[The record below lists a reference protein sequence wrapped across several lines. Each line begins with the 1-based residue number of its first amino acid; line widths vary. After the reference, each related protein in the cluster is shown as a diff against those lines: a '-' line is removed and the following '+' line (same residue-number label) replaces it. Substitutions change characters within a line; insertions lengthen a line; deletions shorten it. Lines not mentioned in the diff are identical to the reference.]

1 MATASVMSRGTW
13 ASLVQFVRVAAR
25 SVWANRVRSVLAT
38 TGVVLGCA
46 STITMLAVAE
56 GAKRDAL
63 ARIEELGT
71 TNIYVH
77 SRNPEAQGGGQD
89 DEETSTSE
97 RRQVVARY
105 GITFRDAEVLR
116 SVLPRVRT
124 IAEVAVRE
132 ADVATRGGLFPSC
145 QIIGVTP
152 EYAKVQSV
160 QVQRGRFISD
170 ADLYRSAAVVV
181 LESQTAR
188 RIFGP
193 ADPIGKLLRF
203 AGTAWYVVGVAKVVE
218 RGTESSGGWRL
229 YVPLSAVR
237 TRMGPFIL
245 RMGPGRD
252 ERLSVDLD
260 RMIIRCRSVADVTPV
275 AQVVRAVLQ
284 RAHTKPD
291 YEVTVPLELME
302 QVRSQRLIWDIVLA
316 SIAVVSLLVGGIGI
330 MNIMLATVT
339 ERTVEIGVRR
349 AVGAKRRHILVQFLI
364 ESVTLS
370 TTGGFL
376 GVAAGLLAPVVVR
389 HLSGISTAVTPEGV
403 LLAFLLSVA
412 VGVVFGVYPARRAAS
427 MHPAEALRQA
437 R

>member
-1 MATASVMSRGTW
+1 MLRSTFL
-13 ASLVQFVRVAAR
+13 SLLQFVRLAAR
-25 SVWANRVRSVLAT
+25 SVWANRVRSVLAA

-63 ARIEELGT
+63 ARIERLGT

-77 SRNPEAQGGGQD
+77 SRQPQAQGGG
-89 DEETSTSE
+89 EEEQSSTRE
-97 RRQVVARY
+97 RTQFLLRY
-105 GITFRDAEVLR
+105 GITFRDAEVLK

-132 ADVATRGGLFPSC
+132 ADVATRTGLFPSC
-145 QIIGVTP
+145 QVVGVTP
-152 EYAKVQSV
+152 DFARVQAV
-160 QVQRGRFISD
+160 QVRRGRFITD
-170 ADLYRSAAVVV
+170 TDVARSAGVVV
-181 LESQTAR
+181 LESEAAR

-193 ADPIGKLLRF
+193 ADPLGQTVRF
-203 AGTAWYVVGVAKVVE
+203 GGTAWYVVGVARVVE
-218 RGTESSGGWRL
+218 QGSQAAHGCRL

-245 RMGPGRD
+245 RSSAGRD

-260 RMIIRCRSVADVTPV
+260 RLIISCDSADDVIPV
-275 AQVVRAVLQ
+275 AHVVRAVLG
-284 RAHTKPD
+284 RSHTNPD
-291 YEVTVPLELME
+291 YEVIVPLELME

-339 ERTVEIGVRR
+339 ERTVEIGIRR
-349 AVGAKRRHILVQFLI
+349 AVGAKRRHILAQFLI
-364 ESVTLS
+364 ESMTLA
-370 TTGGFL
+370 TTGGLL
-376 GVAAGLLAPVVVR
+376 GVAAGFIGPLIVR
-389 HLSGISTAVTPEGV
+389 RLSGISAVVTPPGV
-403 LLAFLLSVA
+403 LLAFVLSVA
-412 VGVVFGVYPARRAAS
+412 VGIVFGVYPARRAAA
-427 MHPAEALRQA
+427 MDPAEALRQA